1 MSEANNG
8 HAGEANGYAES
19 AMATIEQLT
28 TESVGANRQELSETL
43 LSATQSWTT
52 YERTRLSE
60 EARGAALTRA
70 LLSTANPGE
79 A

>member
-8 HAGEANGYAES
+8 HAGEASGYAES
-19 AMATIEQLT
+19 AM
-28 TESVGANRQELSETL
+28 ESVGANRQELSETL